1 MKSTNILTNS
11 CRTLSVLLL
20 KPDLISLTKFD
31 SKKFKSLFLRSNCDD
46 FFKNN
51 WMQFVDDS
59 LIAKSSILKKK
70 QKLK

>member
-59 LIAKSSILKKK
+59 LIARSSILKKK
-70 QKLK
+70 TEI

>member
-1 MKSTNILTNS
+1 MSSLSIKLQNCCKFLNFSLNNLMKSTNILTNS

-51 WMQFVDDS
+51 
-59 LIAKSSILKKK
+59 
-70 QKLK
+70 

>member
-70 QKLK
+70 TET